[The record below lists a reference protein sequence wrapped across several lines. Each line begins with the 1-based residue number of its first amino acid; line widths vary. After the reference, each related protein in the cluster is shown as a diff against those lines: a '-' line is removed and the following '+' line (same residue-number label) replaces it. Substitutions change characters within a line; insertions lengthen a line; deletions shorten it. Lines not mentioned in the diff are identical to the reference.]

1 MKKFEKHVLP
11 SGGLSSHELLVLME
25 MCLDAEERC
34 ERRARMATETGNT
47 AEAVS
52 AAKQRETYRDLKI
65 RLFRA
70 MKEPTST
77 GDVLETARQVRKELE
92 RLVTSPDPP
101 GAKGA

>member
-1 MKKFEKHVLP
+1 MADTEKNFLP
-11 SGGLSSHELLVLME
+11 PGGLSSHELLVLME
-25 MCLDAEERC
+25 MCLDAEDRC
-34 ERRARMATETGNT
+34 ERRARMAAETGNA

-52 AAKQRETYRDLKI
+52 AAQQRDTYRDLKI

-77 GDVLETARQVRKELE
+77 GDVLETARRVRQELE
-92 RLVTSPDPP
+92 RLVTPPDPP